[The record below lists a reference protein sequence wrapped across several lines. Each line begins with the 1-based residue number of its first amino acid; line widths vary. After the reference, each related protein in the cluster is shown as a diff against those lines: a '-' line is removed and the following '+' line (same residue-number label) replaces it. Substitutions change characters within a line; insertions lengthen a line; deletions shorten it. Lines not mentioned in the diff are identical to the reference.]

1 MRLLIVCLML
11 CQHAGAEIY
20 KYTDENG
27 KVHFTD
33 SPPLEV
39 TPEILEIGEPV
50 NQGIPAPDKKAAEA
64 LFEQDKIRQE
74 ELRRE
79 RIQAA
84 RQREKE
90 KASKQL
96 ACEKAKSDL
105 VRMKQYRSQASSANS
120 KRYYNKRV
128 EMAKDV
134 EDEACKL
141 SNFR

>member
-79 RIQAA
+79 SVKKKKR
-84 RQREKE
+84 RNNL
-90 KASKQL
+90 L
-96 ACEKAKSDL
+96 AKKRKVIWCE
-105 VRMKQYRSQASSANS
+105 
-120 KRYYNKRV
+120 
-128 EMAKDV
+128 
-134 EDEACKL
+134 
-141 SNFR
+141 